1 MKVHAAASL
10 FPMLEAEELKA
21 LAEDIRE
28 NGLTDP
34 LIVWQPAPGEEAVL
48 LDGRNRLAACELAG
62 VSPDWETFEGAEDE
76 VVRYIV
82 SKNIHRRHLSNSQRE
97 WVASGIATLKAGRP
111 SEKPRQVAGLS
122 ADTASDN
129 GIAGIPQR
137 EAADLLNVSERGI
150 QRANVVREHGIEEL
164 QEALAS
170 GEIKTSTAEQIARLP
185 EEAQRSRVAA
195 IFSSKSVEWY
205 TPAEYV
211 DAAREVMGKID
222 LDPGSCEEANK
233 TVKAAKIYTE
243 ETDGLAEGNKWKG
256 RVWMNPPYGKLAG
269 KFVARLLA
277 EYAYGNG
284 PVKEACVLLN
294 SYSSDTGWW
303 QPLWDFTLSFPS
315 KRINFTAGES
325 ETEGGS
331 THGSAI
337 IYMGPN
343 RDKFI
348 DVFSRFGVIV
358 ERVTE

>member
-1 MKVHAAASL
+1 
-10 FPMLEAEELKA
+10 MLEAGELVDM
-21 LAEDIRE
+21 AEDIRE
-28 NGLTDP
+28 NGQRNAI
-34 LIVWQPAPGEEAVL
+34 IVWHPGIAVGEEPIL
-48 LDGRNRLAACELAG
+48 LDGRNRLAACGIAD
-62 VSPDWETFEGAEDE
+62 VPPWFETFEGAEDE
-76 VVRYIV
+76 VVRFIG
-82 SKNIHRRHLSNSQRE
+82 SQNIHRRHLSNSQRE

-111 SEKPRQVAGLS
+111 SEKYLQVAEFS
-122 ADTASDN
+122 AEPVTDN

-137 EAADLLNVSERGI
+137 DAAELLNVSERGI
-150 QRANVVREHGIEEL
+150 QRANVVRREGVEEL

-170 GEIKTSTAEQIARLP
+170 GQIETRTAEQIARLP

-211 DAAREVMGKID
+211 EAAREVMGKID
-222 LDPGSCEEANK
+222 LDPGSCEAANK

-243 ETDGLAEGNKWKG
+243 ETDGLSDGNRWKG

-269 KFVARLLA
+269 QFVARLIK
-277 EYAYGNG
+277 EYDGGNG
-284 PVKEACVLLN
+284 PVKEACILLN
-294 SYSSDTGWW
+294 SYSSDTQWW

-348 DVFSRFGVIV
+348 EVFSRFGVII

>member
-1 MKVHAAASL
+1 MKVHAAAAL

-34 LIVWQPAPGEEAVL
+34 LIAWHPKLGEEAVL

-62 VSPDWETFEGAEDE
+62 VEPDWETFEGAEDE

-82 SKNIHRRHLSNSQRE
+82 SKNIHRRHLTNSQRE

-137 EAADLLNVSERGI
+137 KAADLLNVSERGI
-150 QRANVVREHGIEEL
+150 QRANVVREHGVEEL

-256 RVWMNPPYGKLAG
+256 RLWLNPPYGRLAG
-269 KFVARLLA
+269 QFVSRLMREVEA
-277 EYAYGNG
+277 EN
-284 PVKEACVLLN
+284 VKEFCILLN
-294 SYSSDTGWW
+294 SYSSDTQWW
-303 QPLWDFTLSFPS
+303 QPLWDYTLSFPS
-315 KRINFTAGES
+315 KRINFTSGES
-325 ETEGGS
+325 ETESGS

-348 DVFSRFGVIV
+348 EVFSRFGVIV

>member
-1 MKVHAAASL
+1 
-10 FPMLEAEELKA
+10 MLEAEELKA

-150 QRANVVREHGIEEL
+150 QRANVVRERGIEEL

-284 PVKEACVLLN
+284 PVKEACVLLK

>member
-1 MKVHAAASL
+1 MRIHPAAEL
-10 FPMLEAEELKA
+10 FPLLEGEELEA
-21 LAEDIRE
+21 LAQDIKE
-28 NGLTDP
+28 NGLQDP
-34 LIVWQPAPGEEAVL
+34 LVAWQPAMGEEAVL
-48 LDGRNRLAACELAG
+48 LDGRNRLAACNMVG
-62 VSPDWETFEGAEDE
+62 VTPEWETFEGAEDE

-211 DAAREVMGKID
+211 GAAREVMGGID
-222 LDPGSCEEANK
+222 LDPASCEEANK

-256 RVWMNPPYGKLAG
+256 RLWLNPPYGRLAG
-269 KFVARLLA
+269 QFVSRLMREVEA
-277 EYAYGNG
+277 EN
-284 PVKEACVLLN
+284 VKEFCILLN
-294 SYSSDTGWW
+294 SNSSDTQWW
-303 QPLWDFTLSFPS
+303 QPLWDYTLSFPS

-325 ETEGGS
+325 ETESGS

-348 DVFSRFGVIV
+348 EVFSRFGVIM

>member
-1 MKVHAAASL
+1 MKVHAAAAL
-10 FPMLEAEELKA
+10 FPMLDDEELKA
-21 LAEDIRE
+21 LAEDIRD

-34 LIVWQPAPGEEAVL
+34 LIVWHPSPGEEAIL
-48 LDGRNRLAACELAG
+48 LDGRNRLTACEFAG

-82 SKNIHRRHLSNSQRE
+82 SKNIHRRHLSDPQRSM
-97 WVASGIATLKAGRP
+97 VGAKLATLQAGINQYTLKGAADRP
-111 SEKPRQVAGLS
+111 DLPA
-122 ADTASDN
+122 DN
-129 GIAGIPQR
+129 GVGGIPQR
-137 EAADLLNVSERGI
+137 EVADLLNVSERSLR
-150 QRANVVREHGIEEL
+150 RAVAVDTKGVEEL
-164 QEALAS
+164 KDAVMDGDIAL
-170 GEIKTSTAEQIARLP
+170 TVAEQIAKLP

-256 RVWMNPPYGKLAG
+256 RLWLNPHGRLAG
-269 KFVARLLA
+269 QFVSRLMREVEA
-277 EYAYGNG
+277 EN
-284 PVKEACVLLN
+284 VKEFCILLN
-294 SYSSDTGWW
+294 SYSSDTQWW

-315 KRINFTAGES
+315 KRINFTAGEF
-325 ETEGGS
+325 ETENGS
-331 THGSAI
+331 THGSVI
-337 IYMGPN
+337 VYYGPN
-343 RDKFI
+343 RARFI
-348 DVFSRFGVIV
+348 EVFSKFGVIM